1 MKCFPMIGLPVSRAA
16 AVPLML
22 FATSAHAVD
31 ITACPT
37 DAAVPTRVAEA
48 LDGVLTAAVDTE
60 GPLSAAF
67 GAAPGAVLSLQAPDW
82 TYARAAGVADSE
94 TGQPISCD
102 MPFQIGSNTKMMT
115 ATVILQLQEEGA
127 LSLDDRLA
135 VHLPDIAAA
144 LPNGDD
150 ITLRQLA
157 NHTAG
162 VFSYTDN
169 APDGAPG
176 IMEGVISDPDA
187 LRRGFTMTDLLNFAI
202 EHGEPSFPPGAEDQW
217 AYSNTG
223 YILLGLIIEKIEARP
238 IAEVF
243 KARLFD
249 PLGMEDTVYWNDAP
263 SPELGLPRAYL
274 GVPFDV
280 ETTDWNMSQGA
291 AAGAVVS
298 TAADMHL
305 FIRALMTDALFTAPD
320 TFDIMQETVPTGSP
334 GIPAYG
340 IGLAE
345 KAPGVWG
352 HGGQTLGFQSEVIE
366 FSEQGISL
374 VGWATSSQNIM
385 GVGAQ
390 FVSQALV
397 VGGVLPDPSLAAAAA
412 LRESLVDTEWR
423 LISVADSVTGE
434 QAIEPDRYSITFVEP
449 GDFAAQADCNRLL
462 GGWNLDKMTLTI
474 TPGPMTKALCPP
486 ESKSDAY
493 VGWLGTT
500 TSAQIDDAGHLIL
513 TSNDD
518 GMFTLLQ
525 FEAAQ

>member
-1 MKCFPMIGLPVSRAA
+1 MKCFPINGSHLTRAA
-16 AVPLML
+16 SVPLML
-22 FATSAHAVD
+22 FATSAYAVD
-31 ITACPT
+31 ITTCPT
-37 DAAVPTRVAEA
+37 DAAVPMSVAEA

-82 TYARAAGVADSE
+82 TYARAAGVADPE
-94 TGQPISCD
+94 AGQPISCD
-102 MPFQIGSNTKMMT
+102 MAFQIGSNTKMMT
-115 ATVILQLQEEGA
+115 AAVILQLQEEGA
-127 LSLDDRLA
+127 LSLDDLLS
-135 VHLPDIAAA
+135 VHLPEVANA
-144 LPNGDD
+144 LPNGDV

-157 NHTAG
+157 NHTSG

-169 APDGAPG
+169 APDGSPG
-176 IMEGVISDPDA
+176 IMEGDIADPAA
-187 LRRGFTMTDLLNFAI
+187 LKRGYTMTELVEFAI
-202 EHGEPSFPPGAEDQW
+202 DHGAPSFSPGADGQW
-217 AYSNTG
+217 SYSNTG
-223 YILLGLIIEKIEARP
+223 FILLGLIIKRIEGQNLAD
-238 IAEVF
+238 VF
-243 KARLFD
+243 KTRIFD
-249 PLGMEDTVYWNDAP
+249 PLEMDDTFFGSDVP
-263 SPELGLPRAYL
+263 TPEMGLPRAFL
-274 GVPFDV
+274 AMPFDV

-298 TAADMHL
+298 TAADMHV
-305 FIRALMTDALFTAPD
+305 FIQALMSDALFRVPD
-320 TFDIMQETVPTGSP
+320 TFDVMQDTVPTGSP

-352 HGGQTLGFQSEVIE
+352 HGGQTLGFQSEVVE

-385 GVGAQ
+385 GLGAQ
-390 FVSQALV
+390 VVSQALV
-397 VGGVLPDPSLAAAAA
+397 DGGVLPDPLIAAAAA

-423 LISVADSVTGE
+423 LISVADPETGE
-434 QAIEPDRYSITFVEP
+434 QAMQPDRYSITFVEP

-474 TPGPMTKALCPP
+474 TPGPMTKAACPP
-486 ESKSDAY
+486 DSRSDAY

-518 GMFTLLQ
+518 GTFTLLQ
-525 FEAAQ
+525 FESAQ

>member
-1 MKCFPMIGLPVSRAA
+1 MKCFPINGSHLARAA
-16 AVPLML
+16 LVPLML
-22 FATSAHAVD
+22 FGTTAYAVE
-31 ITACPT
+31 ITTCAT
-37 DAAVPTRVAEA
+37 DAEVPVRVAEA

-82 TYARAAGVADSE
+82 TYARAAGAADPE

-102 MPFQIGSNTKMMT
+102 MAFQIGSNTKMMT
-115 ATVILQLQEEGA
+115 AAVILQLQEEGA

-135 VHLPDIAAA
+135 VHLPEIANA
-144 LPNGDD
+144 LPNGNVM
-150 ITLRQLA
+150 TLRQLA

-169 APDGAPG
+169 APDGSPG
-176 IMEGVISDPDA
+176 IMEGDIADPDA
-187 LRRGFTMTDLLNFAI
+187 LRRGFTMTELVDFAI
-202 EHGEPSFPPGAEDQW
+202 AHGEASFAPGAEGQW

-223 YILLGLIIEKIEARP
+223 YILLGMIIERIEARP

-243 KARLFD
+243 KTRLFD
-249 PLGMEDTVYWNDAP
+249 PLGMDDTIYWNDVP
-263 SPELGLPRAYL
+263 TPDLGLPRAYL

-298 TAADMHL
+298 TAQDLHV
-305 FIRALMTDALFTAPD
+305 FIQALMSDALFSAPD
-320 TFDIMQETVPTGSP
+320 TFDVMQDTVPTGSP

-352 HGGQTLGFQSEVIE
+352 HGGQTLGFQSEVVE

-385 GVGAQ
+385 GLGAQ
-390 FVSQALV
+390 VVSQALV
-397 VGGVLPDPSLAAAAA
+397 DGGVLPDPSIAAAAA

-423 LISVADSVTGE
+423 LISVADPETGE
-434 QAIEPDRYSITFVEP
+434 QSMQPDRYSISFIEP
-449 GDFAAQADCNRLL
+449 GDFAAQADCNRVL

-486 ESKSDAY
+486 DSQSDAY
-493 VGWLGTT
+493 VGWLGTI

-518 GMFTLLQ
+518 GTFTLLQ

>member
-1 MKCFPMIGLPVSRAA
+1 MKRISIDCSHLMCSALL
-16 AVPLML
+16 PLML
-22 FATSAHAVD
+22 FGTTAYAVE
-31 ITACPT
+31 ITTCAT
-37 DAAVPTRVAEA
+37 DAEVPARLAEA
-48 LDGVLTAAVDTE
+48 LDGVLTAAVDRE

-82 TYARAAGVADSE
+82 NYARAAGVADPE

-102 MPFQIGSNTKMMT
+102 MAFQIGSNTKMMT
-115 ATVILQLQEEGA
+115 ATVILQLQEEGV

-135 VHLPDIAAA
+135 VHLPEIAAA
-144 LPNGDD
+144 LPHGDD

-176 IMEGVISDPDA
+176 IMEGDISDPDA
-187 LRRGFTMTDLLNFAI
+187 LRRGYQMTELVDFAI
-202 EHGEPSFPPGAEDQW
+202 EHGEASFPPGAEGQW
-217 AYSNTG
+217 AYSNSG
-223 YILLGLIIEKIEARP
+223 YILLGLIIEKTEARP

-249 PLGMEDTVYWNDAP
+249 PLGMDDTVYWNNVP
-263 SPELGLPRAYL
+263 TPELGLPRAYL
-274 GVPFDV
+274 GIPFDF
-280 ETTDWNMSQGA
+280 ETTDWNMSQAA

-298 TAADMHL
+298 TASDMHV
-305 FIRALMTDALFTAPD
+305 FIQALMSDALFTVPD
-320 TFDIMQETVPTGSP
+320 TFDVMQDTVLTGSP
-334 GIPAYG
+334 GIAAYG

-352 HGGQTLGFQSEVIE
+352 HGGQTLGFQSEVVE

-385 GVGAQ
+385 GLGTQA
-390 FVSQALV
+390 VSQALV
-397 VGGVLPDPSLAAAAA
+397 VGGVLPDPSLEAAAA
-412 LRESLVDTEWR
+412 LREDIVDTEWR
-423 LISVADSVTGE
+423 LFSVSDPETGE
-434 QAIEPDRYSITFVEP
+434 QAMQPDRYSITFVEP

-486 ESKSDAY
+486 DSYSDAF

-500 TSAQIDDAGHLIL
+500 TWAEINDAGQLTL

-518 GMFTLLQ
+518 GTYMLLQ